1 MAVGRPGMS
10 RETGSSRVPWVIDVG
25 INRIADGRLIMT
37 STDGGVAE
45 RARGITPVL
54 AGGPMTAVTL
64 MQHGQAAEQG

>member
-1 MAVGRPGMS
+1 
-10 RETGSSRVPWVIDVG
+10 VIDVG